1 MKLLALAIR
10 NLLRNPRRSIITV
23 LAISVGLAVMILGL
37 SLQYGSYQDM
47 IANGVSQT
55 AGHVVVQNIEYQAD
69 KKPEYTLS
77 NASEIAE
84 TIKKASPEA
93 TVTQRIFI
101 PGLIQSPHN
110 PSPASFIGVEPISER
125 LISPMADKLIDGEW
139 LTASP
144 QDIVVGAGMA
154 KTLNAKIGDKVV
166 VTVQV
171 AEGDPN
177 TAMFRVKGIFK
188 SGGQEMDAFI
198 AFIHYHAA
206 QDLLK
211 TEEALERPDIVHQI
225 GAHIEN
231 ADDAAVLKSKIELP
245 KKTSDSLDILTWRE
259 ALPDLVGLIDVD
271 KKSNGFIHFI
281 LALIVAI
288 GILNTMLMSVM
299 ERTRELG
306 VLLAIGMRPRK
317 LSIMV
322 LMEGLVLGVV
332 GALLGLGLGWLFSYP
347 LVHNG
352 LDMSA
357 QMGEGM
363 EMSGF
368 VVSTIIYGSYN
379 WPMMFTY
386 AAIAVLFSILS
397 ALYPA
402 WRITRLNPVS
412 AMRHH

>member
-1 MKLLALAIR
+1 
-10 NLLRNPRRSIITV
+10 
-23 LAISVGLAVMILGL
+23 
-37 SLQYGSYQDM
+37 
-47 IANGVSQT
+47 
-55 AGHVVVQNIEYQAD
+55 
-69 KKPEYTLS
+69 
-77 NASEIAE
+77 
-84 TIKKASPEA
+84 
-93 TVTQRIFI
+93 
-101 PGLIQSPHN
+101 
-110 PSPASFIGVEPISER
+110 
-125 LISPMADKLIDGEW
+125 MADKLTEGEW
-139 LTASP
+139 LTESP
-144 QDIVVGAGMA
+144 EDIVIGAGMA
-154 KTLNAKIGDKVV
+154 KTLNAKIGDKLV

-171 AEGDPN
+171 VEGDPN
-177 TAMFRVKGIFK
+177 TALFRVKGIFK

-198 AFIHYHAA
+198 AFIHYQIA

-211 TEEALERPDIVHQI
+211 AEDASQRPDIVHQI

-231 ADDAAVLKSKIELP
+231 ADDAAALKSSLAP
-245 KKTSDSLDILTWRE
+245 LMASDSLDILTWRE
-259 ALPDLVGLIDVD
+259 ALPELVGMIEVD
-271 KKSNGFIHFI
+271 KKSNVFIHFI

-317 LSIMV
+317 LAIMV
-322 LMEGLVLGVV
+322 LLEGLVLGVV
-332 GALLGLGLGWLFSYP
+332 GAISGLGLGWLFSYH
-347 LVHNG
+347 LVHSG
-352 LDMSA
+352 LDMSER
-357 QMGEGM
+357 MGEGM

-402 WRITRLNPVS
+402 WRITRLNPVT